1 MIRTT
6 LKENKD
12 RGIDYIDIAYYCDEN
27 WYLVADL
34 FENSEKYY
42 WNGHTDHTD
51 FDKLYEDYT
60 ERQVAS
66 RVLKELRKEKH
77 LLQWNNYFIDLDCDG
92 EIAYDQLKELIE
104 EGVITGSNQLEE
116 IESKAKRR
124 AGVTIRKGTRYGE
137 NDIYFKYL
145 YVSNLID
152 KYFPCQFDEEEGC
165 MNCHNCQ

>member
-1 MIRTT
+1 MIWTT

-27 WYLVADL
+27 WYMVANL
-34 FENSEKYY
+34 FEGGEEKYGD
-42 WNGHTDHTD
+42 GHDNTD

-66 RVLKELRKEKH
+66 RVLKELRKEKL
-77 LLQWNNYFIDLDCDG
+77 LLQWNKCFIDLDCDG
-92 EIAYDQLKELIE
+92 EIAYDQLEYLIE
-104 EGVITGSNQLEE
+104 NGTITGSNQLEE
-116 IESKAKRR
+116 IEAKAKRR
-124 AGVTIRKGTRYGE
+124 AGVTIKKGTRYGE

-152 KYFPCQFDEEEGC
+152 EYFPCQFDEEEGC